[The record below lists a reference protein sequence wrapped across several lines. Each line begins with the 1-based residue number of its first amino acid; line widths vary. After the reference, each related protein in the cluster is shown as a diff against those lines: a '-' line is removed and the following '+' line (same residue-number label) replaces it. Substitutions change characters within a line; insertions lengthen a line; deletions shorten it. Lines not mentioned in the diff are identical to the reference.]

1 MSWRDRMRPAS
12 FKGAAFYVDAHNVAQ
27 GRRVLVRKLAGQDG
41 SRQHDLGRDPVELD
55 VTGYLFGD
63 DYDLA
68 RDELERVLVE
78 GGPGWLS
85 LPTRGR
91 LWARVTRGPQT
102 SETRDQGGYCT
113 IRFGIVV
120 EERELPRRGVYARP
134 DTSAQL
140 AASAAALRDISKAGF
155 GRALATR
162 GLPSTYLAPVRG
174 AINGALEL
182 AGRVQVRAS
191 ELMAPIAEA
200 ARVIDAVRD
209 QTVTLLSAPSELATR
224 LVDVVTSAFALSD
237 AVISSVDALSG
248 VPLVLSSPFAR
259 GRGARMLDAA
269 AAAFRGYG
277 EPLASRG
284 DSALAQRADASTRAV
299 TTLVRAAALSAAAEG
314 LAKVAFDSST
324 SAREVLERMLS
335 EVEALELVASDETY
349 DALEQLRAALTEH
362 LLETASRL
370 PDVRAHKLAEPCP
383 ALLVSYQLYGSLA
396 MEGDLIARNRLSD
409 PLRARGTLEVLAP

>member
-1 MSWRDRMRPAS
+1 MTWRDRMRPADY
-12 FKGAAFYVDAHNVAQ
+12 KGVGFYVDAHSVAQ
-27 GRRVLVRKLAGQDG
+27 ARRVLVRRLAGQNG
-41 SRQHDLGRDPVELD
+41 SRQHDLGLDPVELD
-55 VTGYLFGD
+55 ITASLFGD

-68 RDELERVLVE
+68 RDELERTLVE
-78 GGPGWLS
+78 GGPGWLT

-102 SETRDQGGYCT
+102 SETRDAGGTCT
-113 IRFGIVV
+113 IRFGVVV

-140 AASAAALRDISKAGF
+140 TASAAALRDTTKTSFAETVS
-155 GRALATR
+155 TR
-162 GLPSTYLAPVRG
+162 GLPATYLTATRG
-174 AINGALEL
+174 AITGALEL

-191 ELMAPIAEA
+191 ELMAPISEA

-209 QTVTLLSAPSELATR
+209 SAVTLLSVPSDLATR

-248 VPLVLSSPFAR
+248 VPSTLASPFAR

-269 AAAFRGYG
+269 AAAFRGFG

-284 DSALAQRADASTRAV
+284 DSALAARADANTRSV
-299 TTLVRAAALSAAAEG
+299 TTLVRTAALSRAADG
-314 LAKVAFDSST
+314 FAKVAFDSSSQAT
-324 SAREVLERMLS
+324 GVLERMLS
-335 EVEALELVASDETY
+335 EVDALELVASDDVF
-349 DALEQLRAALTEH
+349 DALERLRAALTAH

-370 PDVRAHKLAEPCP
+370 PDVRPYRVAEPCP
-383 ALLVSYQLYGSLA
+383 ALLISYQLYGSLA

-409 PLRARGTLEVLAP
+409 PLRARGTLEVIAP